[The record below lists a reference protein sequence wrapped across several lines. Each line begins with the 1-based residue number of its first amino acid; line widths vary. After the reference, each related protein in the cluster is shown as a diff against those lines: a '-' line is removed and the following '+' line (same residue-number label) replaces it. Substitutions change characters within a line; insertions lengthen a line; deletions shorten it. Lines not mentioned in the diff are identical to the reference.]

1 MSPQANK
8 TPLSIRTFPNALQLV
23 KAYEEQLDAKQ
34 KEVLAF
40 QKKYN
45 IRIKVGDVASSEK
58 GHGLR

>member
-1 MSPQANK
+1 M
-8 TPLSIRTFPNALQLV
+8 QLV

-45 IRIKVGDVASSEK
+45 IRIKVGDLVSSGK
-58 GHGLR
+58 GYGL